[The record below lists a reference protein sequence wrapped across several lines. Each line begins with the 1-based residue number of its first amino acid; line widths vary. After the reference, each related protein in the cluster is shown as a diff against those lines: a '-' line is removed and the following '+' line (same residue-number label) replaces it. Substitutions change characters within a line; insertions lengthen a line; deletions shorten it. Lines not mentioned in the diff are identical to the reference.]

1 MFLARKPT
9 EPVTAASA
17 LPGRGTPIPTS
28 SIHLVLGTPIQPPFP
43 EGLARLVDTTVV
55 TIAPAS
61 GHLVDVTIRR
71 ETSEFHSFATS
82 PEAQELL
89 HRLHAEL
96 DPATVYVGGGT
107 HASAL
112 ERGLTGRDVN
122 LTTKWRPCGHGQ
134 ALAAAELDKAKPLLE
149 MLYLLR
155 RDGDSCQ
162 APDPV
167 AGRRFRA

>member
-1 MFLARKPT
+1 MSWIFDQLRHLASEER
-9 EPVTAASA
+9 VFIVVDGIHIDQASPDGDDWRP
-17 LPGRGTPIPTS
+17 L
-28 SIHLVLGTPIQPPFP
+28 LK
-43 EGLARLVDTTVV
+43 GLARLVDTTVV

-167 AGRRFRA
+167 AGGRFRA